1 MIILDTNMI
10 LRILVDDNPEQ
21 AEQAENIINNNRVL
35 ILPEV
40 ASEVIYVMSKVY
52 KIERAV
58 IASSLLNMLTLD
70 NVDTSC
76 GNVLNRGLQL
86 YRDTS
91 LDFVDCL
98 LAAYHSEENYDICTF
113 DKKLQK
119 LIERV
124 DLEK

>member
-70 NVDTSC
+70 NINC
-76 GNVLNRGLQL
+76 GNVLHRGLQL

-98 LAAYHSEENYDICTF
+98 LAAYHSEGEYEICTF

-119 LIERV
+119 LIECIDSV
-124 DLEK
+124 